1 MPPLIEGDAPSA
13 TIADQAVATAS
24 FPGTLAPMARAGAS
38 GCASIPQMSFL
49 MGARMDAG
57 STITSPFEKLIQWN
71 WGHGHSRLNT
81 AVSFRCSGAQ
91 AGQYLLAARSMLV
104 STHTGLGAVMGVTCL
119 CVSTAGTLA
128 GGGKILDVVCQD
140 GTPSL

>member
-1 MPPLIEGDAPSA
+1 
-13 TIADQAVATAS
+13 
-24 FPGTLAPMARAGAS
+24 MARAGAS

>member
-13 TIADQAVATAS
+13 TIADQACCTAS

-57 STITSPFEKLIQWN
+57 STITSPFEKLIQMEL
-71 WGHGHSRLNT
+71 GPRTLAAQHGSVFSLQ
-81 AVSFRCSGAQ
+81 RCSG
-91 AGQYLLAARSMLV
+91 GTV
-104 STHTGLGAVMGVTCL
+104 SSRCSLDASIHPHRFGCSDGGHVSV
-119 CVSTAGTLA
+119 CVHGW
-128 GGGKILDVVCQD
+128 DPCRRRQD
-140 GTPSL
+140 P